1 MNDSNSAN
9 TEIKVKT
16 AYNGEIMI
24 TYINE
29 NISYDELCNEIR
41 GICRF
46 PPDQVIFNFFKLF
59 KFILYWKTKKISW
72 KFYFAICPF
81 VHFDRSNR

>member
-1 MNDSNSAN
+1 MPTQVVDNNS

-16 AYNGEIMI
+16 AYNGDVMI
-24 TYINE
+24 TYIKE

-46 PPDQVIFNFFKLF
+46 SPDQVNTLTDYLLDSFKLH
-59 KFILYWKTKKISW
+59 SQ
-72 KFYFAICPF
+72 
-81 VHFDRSNR
+81 N

>member
-1 MNDSNSAN
+1 MPTQVVNDSHSSN

-46 PPDQVIFNFFKLF
+46 SPDQVKQIIFTFYY
-59 KFILYWKTKKISW
+59 FIPHRY
-72 KFYFAICPF
+72 
-81 VHFDRSNR
+81 D

>member
-1 MNDSNSAN
+1 MPSQVGNDSLPNT

-29 NISYDELCNEIR
+29 NISYDQLCGEIR

-46 PPDQVIFNFFKLF
+46 PPDQVIVINFNYCNDSLG
-59 KFILYWKTKKISW
+59 
-72 KFYFAICPF
+72 
-81 VHFDRSNR
+81 

>member
-1 MNDSNSAN
+1 MPTQVMNDSNSAN

-29 NISYDELCNEIR
+29 NISYTELCNEIR

-46 PPDQVIFNFFKLF
+46 SPDQV
-59 KFILYWKTKKISW
+59 KTT
-72 KFYFAICPF
+72 
-81 VHFDRSNR
+81 HFDCNFWNLSRDWI

>member
-1 MNDSNSAN
+1 MPSQVGNDSLSNT

-29 NISYDELCNEIR
+29 NISYEQLCGEIR

-46 PPDQVIFNFFKLF
+46 PPDQVIPINF
-59 KFILYWKTKKISW
+59 
-72 KFYFAICPF
+72 
-81 VHFDRSNR
+81 